1 DENSIRDYAV
11 DRAANLATLKLVG
24 YPEVIHALLDRFT
37 DDASVVLFGGL
48 AKDRPY
54 PGSTMVSTVNGG
66 ISTLINT
73 LALEL
78 APLRFNA
85 IHPAVVGDT
94 PYWLAKPAEVL
105 EGIRSRTPTGRL
117 VTTEDIVHATA
128 FLLENRGVNAIN
140 LVVDGGSLL
149 KRGGGGH
156 PSTAASSSS
165 RLSGWGRSSPASTR
179 WAISTTARLTGVAI
193 PCRAPRRTTLPLMSS
208 TSDLRPFIQ
217 SWRTVVLVSGRTKPS
232 SSVSNRNSARSGAW
246 AICSGVRPKIGSTGW
261 PAACPTRRASSLERI
276 MRRRISGM
284 AAASSMGKPRIA
296 VVTRVPELLTS
307 FIHLAARISSVTSTV
322 PEWRRSGATSSSR
335 PCVLSWKLPTAN
347 HERSGGE
354 LRSTTPG
361 SHIID

>member
-1 DENSIRDYAV
+1 MSGSVVVIGGSSGLGKAVAAHYAAQGREVVVTSRDEARAEAAAEEIGGSTTGIAVDISRPAEIAPALAGLGPVQYLVIAAIERDENSIRDYAV

-149 KRGGGGH
+149 K
-156 PSTAASSSS
+156 
-165 RLSGWGRSSPASTR
+165 
-179 WAISTTARLTGVAI
+179 
-193 PCRAPRRTTLPLMSS
+193 
-208 TSDLRPFIQ
+208 
-217 SWRTVVLVSGRTKPS
+217 
-232 SSVSNRNSARSGAW
+232 
-246 AICSGVRPKIGSTGW
+246 
-261 PAACPTRRASSLERI
+261 
-276 MRRRISGM
+276 
-284 AAASSMGKPRIA
+284 
-296 VVTRVPELLTS
+296 
-307 FIHLAARISSVTSTV
+307 
-322 PEWRRSGATSSSR
+322 
-335 PCVLSWKLPTAN
+335 
-347 HERSGGE
+347 
-354 LRSTTPG
+354 
-361 SHIID
+361 

>member
-1 DENSIRDYAV
+1 MEASMSGSVVVIGGSSGLGKAVAAHYAAQGREVVVTSRDEARAEAAAEEIGGSTTGIAVDISRPAEIAPALAGLGPVQYLVIAAIERDENSIRDYAV

-149 KRGGGGH
+149 K
-156 PSTAASSSS
+156 
-165 RLSGWGRSSPASTR
+165 
-179 WAISTTARLTGVAI
+179 
-193 PCRAPRRTTLPLMSS
+193 
-208 TSDLRPFIQ
+208 
-217 SWRTVVLVSGRTKPS
+217 
-232 SSVSNRNSARSGAW
+232 
-246 AICSGVRPKIGSTGW
+246 
-261 PAACPTRRASSLERI
+261 
-276 MRRRISGM
+276 
-284 AAASSMGKPRIA
+284 
-296 VVTRVPELLTS
+296 
-307 FIHLAARISSVTSTV
+307 
-322 PEWRRSGATSSSR
+322 
-335 PCVLSWKLPTAN
+335 
-347 HERSGGE
+347 
-354 LRSTTPG
+354 
-361 SHIID
+361 

>member
-1 DENSIRDYAV
+1 MSGSVVVIGGSSGLGKAVAAHYAAQGREVVVTSRDEARAEAAAEEIGGSTTGIAVDISRPAEIAPALAGLGPVQYLVIAAIERDENSIRDYAV

-128 FLLENRGVNAIN
+128 FLLEIRGVNAIN

-149 KRGGGGH
+149 K
-156 PSTAASSSS
+156 
-165 RLSGWGRSSPASTR
+165 
-179 WAISTTARLTGVAI
+179 
-193 PCRAPRRTTLPLMSS
+193 
-208 TSDLRPFIQ
+208 
-217 SWRTVVLVSGRTKPS
+217 
-232 SSVSNRNSARSGAW
+232 
-246 AICSGVRPKIGSTGW
+246 
-261 PAACPTRRASSLERI
+261 
-276 MRRRISGM
+276 
-284 AAASSMGKPRIA
+284 
-296 VVTRVPELLTS
+296 
-307 FIHLAARISSVTSTV
+307 
-322 PEWRRSGATSSSR
+322 
-335 PCVLSWKLPTAN
+335 
-347 HERSGGE
+347 
-354 LRSTTPG
+354 
-361 SHIID
+361 